1 LRLVIDI
8 LSVCNFDSYMV
19 LSMSNHLMQASFNT
33 LASLL
38 PTYKALTMA
47 QKIQYLLLARGE
59 L

>member
-1 LRLVIDI
+1 
-8 LSVCNFDSYMV
+8 MV